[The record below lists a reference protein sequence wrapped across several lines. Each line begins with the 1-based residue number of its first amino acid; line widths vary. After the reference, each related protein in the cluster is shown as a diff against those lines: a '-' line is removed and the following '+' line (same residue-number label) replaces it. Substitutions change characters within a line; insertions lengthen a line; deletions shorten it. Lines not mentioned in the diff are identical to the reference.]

1 MEINYDEIE
10 LLEEGIEEEPEREEN
25 FAIPAEDD
33 ELEEEEVE

>member
-10 LLEEGIEEEPEREEN
+10 LLEEGIEEEPAKEEN
-25 FAIPAEDD
+25 FGIPAEDD